1 MAILEQINQ
10 MKEQG
15 FSDEQII
22 QNLKEQGISPR
33 QINEALDQSQVRA
46 AVFSAN
52 SEMENMQPSVMQP
65 PPDQGPLPY
74 SIPEQIQSTMQRGA
88 QTQEIQ
94 SIMQEPVQTSEYGYE
109 QYPQYAGYQQPQ
121 YPQYE
126 YPSADTETMTDIAQQ
141 AVDEKLE
148 KVNKQIQNLEKIKTE
163 IKGRILDIDSRLTRI
178 EKTIDLLQTSILG
191 KIGEYWKNV
200 SDLKDEMQA
209 TQESFSKILN
219 PLSEQMEK
227 IRAISGTTK
236 TQPSKD
242 MTKTEKNRGR
252 PRAKTNRED
261 GFAHYLR

>member
-1 MAILEQINQ
+1 MSILEQINQ

-33 QINEALDQSQVRA
+33 QINEALDQSQVKS
-46 AVFSAN
+46 AVFPAN
-52 SEMENMQPSVMQP
+52 SEMESMQPSVMQP
-65 PPDQGPLPY
+65 PSDQGALPY

-94 SIMQEPVQTSEYGYE
+94 SMMQEPVQTSEYGYD
-109 QYPQYAGYQQPQ
+109 QSAQYAGYPQYQQ

-126 YPSADTETMTDIAQQ
+126 YPSTDTETMTDIAQQ

-209 TQESFSKILN
+209 TQESFSKILD
-219 PLSEQMEK
+219 PLAEQMNK
-227 IRAISGTTK
+227 IRTISGEK
-236 TQPSKD
+236 SQPAKG